1 MQQTVDR
8 NGKQLGNLKIGF
20 DKRFFAVKMCLNSDS
35 SVVQSVERR
44 TVNPYVTGSSPVR
57 GAKFKNPA
65 QGNLSGIFAF
75 RDPLRSPSMQSYPG
89 VGAIFLL

>member
-1 MQQTVDR
+1 MRLV
-8 NGKQLGNLKIGF
+8 
-20 DKRFFAVKMCLNSDS
+20 
-35 SVVQSVERR
+35 RR

>member
-1 MQQTVDR
+1 MR
-8 NGKQLGNLKIGF
+8 P
-20 DKRFFAVKMCLNSDS
+20 RSHDS

-75 RDPLRSPSMQSYPG
+75 RDPLRSPKH
-89 VGAIFLL
+89 AILSWCRCYFSCYEAS

>member
-1 MQQTVDR
+1 MVVILVVLTASQFR
-8 NGKQLGNLKIGF
+8 FSLLISHLKAKAI
-20 DKRFFAVKMCLNSDS
+20 
-35 SVVQSVERR
+35 
-44 TVNPYVTGSSPVR
+44 PVR

>member
-1 MQQTVDR
+1 MVVILVVLTGRVFR
-8 NGKQLGNLKIGF
+8 FSLLISQLLAKAI
-20 DKRFFAVKMCLNSDS
+20 
-35 SVVQSVERR
+35 
-44 TVNPYVTGSSPVR
+44 PVR

-75 RDPLRSPSMQSYPG
+75 RDPLRSPSMQSHPG

>member
-1 MQQTVDR
+1 MER
-8 NGKQLGNLKIGF
+8 SNRFCAPPPPQLLVVSLVVLTERQF
-20 DKRFFAVKMCLNSDS
+20 RFSLLISQLLA
-35 SVVQSVERR
+35 EAI
-44 TVNPYVTGSSPVR
+44 PVR

>member
-1 MQQTVDR
+1 M
-8 NGKQLGNLKIGF
+8 
-20 DKRFFAVKMCLNSDS
+20 
-35 SVVQSVERR
+35 R